1 MYMSLT
7 KCLQRQKFN
16 LYSNL
21 IVIHFNFMCDNLLPN
36 INISLKI
43 PNIQNESE
51 QHICNNTADQCAQ
64 CKRKFAFYRR
74 QVCTIIFNI
83 IRSACMAALISC
95 IAFSCSISA
104 KDV

>member
-1 MYMSLT
+1 
-7 KCLQRQKFN
+7 
-16 LYSNL
+16 
-21 IVIHFNFMCDNLLPN
+21 MCDNLLPN
-36 INISLKI
+36 INNISLKI
-43 PNIQNESE
+43 PNIQKDSK

-74 QVCTIIFNI
+74 QVCIITVNI

-95 IAFSCSISA
+95 NVFSCSISA